1 MISSG
6 AGRVP
11 APVRKDVLRV
21 VSRNGHKTKKTGRP
35 RMIVSV
41 ANQKGG
47 VGKTTTAVNLAA
59 ALALKGHRTLLVDLD
74 PQAHSTISYI
84 DPSEFELT
92 IYDALMETSL
102 DLERIVCSTGLEKLD
117 VAPARIALAKL
128 EIKLSGEFDGHYRLR
143 DQLATVNN
151 KYRFVI
157 IDTPPTLG
165 LRTVNALVASSH
177 VLIPIQSSYLSMEG
191 TDDLLDTVHRV
202 RQRVNPNLELLGV
215 LITMLDRRTI
225 LGRDVVKQV
234 RRVFGDKVFDTVISR
249 NVRLE
254 ESPAYKEAIFTHAP
268 SSTGAKQYAKLGE
281 EVLARV

>member
-1 MISSG
+1 MVSG
-6 AGRVP
+6 NGYTTKKAGRP
-11 APVRKDVLRV
+11 
-21 VSRNGHKTKKTGRP
+21 T
-35 RMIVSV
+35 MIVSV

-74 PQAHSTISYI
+74 PQAHSTISYV
-84 DPSEFELT
+84 DSSELELT
-92 IYDALMETSL
+92 IYDVLVDTSIE
-102 DLERIVCSTGLEKLD
+102 LERIVCATGLENLD

-143 DQLATVNN
+143 DHLATISQ
-151 KYRFVI
+151 KYRFIV

-165 LRTVNALVASSH
+165 LLTINALVASSH
-177 VLIPIQSSYLSMEG
+177 VLIPIQSSYLAMEG
-191 TDDLLDTVHRV
+191 TDDLLDTVQRV
-202 RQRVNPNLELLGV
+202 RQRVNPKLELLGV
-215 LITMLDRRTI
+215 LITMLDRRTV
-225 LGRDVVKQV
+225 LGRDVVEQV

-268 SSTGAKQYAKLGE
+268 SSTGAEQYAKLGE